1 MCIGSNDHLPKVH
14 YVGAFHT
21 LDNTDQEAMMPGA
34 LLGGANLLAWLL
46 DQLDVDLEY

>member
-1 MCIGSNDHLPKVH
+1 MRIGSNDHLSKVR

-21 LDNTDQEAMMPGA
+21 PDNTDQEAMIFGA

-46 DQLDVDLEY
+46 DQ